1 MKKLLTF
8 LIVSA
13 LTMNGAVAQGTWA
26 LSGSLGFDYSG
37 PELIDGKKDGRSSL
51 DFRAAPSLLYG
62 FSQNFYF
69 GGEISANMRY
79 RYVYQANERIS
90 ETYRNMFGIAPIA
103 RCYFHT
109 HRRMAFFSDSKLG
122 FYYGTD
128 NARTNYMNVTA
139 SITPGIEVFL
149 SSRYSVSA
157 ALNEMFAFD
166 YERASPRGS
175 DTSTGRFDF
184 RFIFNHMEL
193 NYAPL
198 TFSFTYHFPQQ
209 KVVEIIEIDEVRV
222 R

>member
-8 LIVSA
+8 LVVGV
-13 LTMNGAVAQGTWA
+13 LTMSGAVAQGTWA
-26 LSGSLGFDYSG
+26 LSGSVGFDYAG
-37 PELIDGKKDGRSSL
+37 PALIDGKKNGMSSL
-51 DFRAAPSLLYG
+51 DFQAAPSLLYG
-62 FSQNFYF
+62 FSEKFYF
-69 GGEISANMRY
+69 GGEISAGMLY
-79 RYVYQANERIS
+79 RYVYEANERIS
-90 ETYRNMFGIAPIA
+90 KTYRNMFGIAPIA

-109 HRRMAFFSDSKLG
+109 HRRIAFFSDTKVG

-128 NARTNYMNVTA
+128 NARTNYMNITA

-157 ALNEMFAFD
+157 SLNEMLAFG

-175 DTSTGRFDF
+175 ETSVGRFDF
-184 RFIFNHMEL
+184 MFLYNRMEL

-198 TFSFTYHFPQQ
+198 RFSFTYHFPQQ
-209 KVVEIIEIDEVRV
+209 KVVEIIEIDEVRM